1 MMQLRVSSKKQAK
14 IKTLPYK
21 AVQGQERPIQPCYLL
36 MVYVVIGLR

>member
-14 IKTLPYK
+14 IKLAFK